1 MEIMLPPEYFS
12 SMQSVSM
19 LNSQESNAFIIL
31 SSNMALLTRKNFRLI
46 PVRNQTGV
54 SCAPENHQLTVD
66 KWFSPLSLLSQHL
79 RAFVRLRKVS
89 ETGSFSTIPSFTFS
103 QPISP
108 FIAFVLYIGLT
119 LTILR
124 IHFILVTG
132 ESRISRLSGEVH
144 TPVWPQAFMGPVG
157 HYDHP
162 CTQDAPWRSTVFGA
176 VPAARV
182 CTLPSK
188 AERTQMNDNVVIK
201 RRIIVDE
208 SIQFRHAGNDYSQL
222 LPLQRSS

>member
-1 MEIMLPPEYFS
+1 MTTLYAGSSMKVDSFWRCTGSAGVYPSVESGKDTNERQRRYKTADHCRWVNPVQTRWKRLFATSSSTAEQLMEIMLPPEYFS

-132 ESRISRLSGEVH
+132 ESRISRLSEIGRASCRE
-144 TPVWPQAFMGPVG
+144 
-157 HYDHP
+157 
-162 CTQDAPWRSTVFGA
+162 
-176 VPAARV
+176 RV
-182 CTLPSK
+182 
-188 AERTQMNDNVVIK
+188 
-201 RRIIVDE
+201 
-208 SIQFRHAGNDYSQL
+208 
-222 LPLQRSS
+222 